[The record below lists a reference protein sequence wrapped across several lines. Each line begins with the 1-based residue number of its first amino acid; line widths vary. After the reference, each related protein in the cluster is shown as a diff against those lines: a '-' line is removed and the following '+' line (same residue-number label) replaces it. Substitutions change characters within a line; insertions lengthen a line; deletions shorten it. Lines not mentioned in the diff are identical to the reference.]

1 MPRGSASGPSSRCPR
16 GRDGF
21 SKASAVTTTASWS
34 RCRGPTTV
42 ATMNLRIDACQ
53 TAAGAAADDDD
64 RWLQRLLDKD
74 E

>member
-1 MPRGSASGPSSRCPR
+1 M
-16 GRDGF
+16 
-21 SKASAVTTTASWS
+21 TTASWS